1 MPRRKSHRR
10 LARFADSLI
19 LCGEVCGEKVCQ
31 NKPSKKGGKRE
42 IDLPKL
48 KALSLVTEE
57 LKLVEE
63 KMHRAAEE
71 AYGPMAAA
79 FLKLVSSGGKR
90 LRPTLVIL
98 SSKFY
103 QEPDLEKLIAMGAAV
118 ETLHTATLIHD
129 DLIDEATIRRGLPTL
144 TALWRDRGMIVLA
157 GDYVFAQSAA
167 MAAETEDIRIVKMF
181 AETLMTI
188 CDGEL
193 RQGLSLNQW
202 DQPKEAYYRRIYAK
216 TASLFTL
223 ATQSGAILSHAPEEG
238 IQALEQ
244 YGRYLGMAFQVMD
257 DILDFTGNEKKLG
270 KPVGNDLRE
279 GVVTLPTYYYI
290 QQDPSRKAEVSA
302 VLASNGEERKKA
314 VAALVKRIAE
324 SSAIGAAYREAVEMV
339 GKAKAAL
346 DVLPDNVYR
355 QALAELADYSV
366 KREV

>member
-1 MPRRKSHRR
+1 M
-10 LARFADSLI
+10 
-19 LCGEVCGEKVCQ
+19 
-31 NKPSKKGGKRE
+31 
-42 IDLPKL
+42 PKL

-63 KMHRAAEE
+63 KMYRAAES
-71 AYGPMAAA
+71 AYGPMATA

-103 QEPDLEKLIAMGAAV
+103 REPDRDKLIAMGAAV

-129 DLIDEATIRRGLPTL
+129 DLIDEATIRRGFPTL
-144 TALWRDRGMIVLA
+144 TALWQDRGMIVLA
-157 GDYVFAQSAA
+157 GDYVFARAAA

-223 ATQSGAILSHAPEEG
+223 ATQSGAILSRAPEEG
-238 IQALEQ
+238 IRALEQ

-257 DILDFTGNEKKLG
+257 DILDFTGNEEKLG

-290 QQDPSRKAEVSA
+290 RQRPDHETEVSA
-302 VLASNGEERKKA
+302 VLSRSGKERDEA
-314 VAALVKRIAE
+314 VAALVRRIAE
-324 SSAIGAAYREAVEMV
+324 SDAIAAAYEEALEMV
-339 GKAKAAL
+339 KKAKAAL
-346 DVLPDNVYR
+346 EALPENVYR

-366 KREV
+366 EREV